1 MCFKGRGSLKNKRIM
16 HNSNLELEVTGIFF
30 FFLKVYLFGRNSS
43 CRVVKLRC
51 VFKHGMGLRS
61 EKETEVA
68 WVRKCK
74 IQ

>member
-1 MCFKGRGSLKNKRIM
+1 MLQGEGVIEKQKDNAQ
-16 HNSNLELEVTGIFF
+16 SNLELEVTGIFF